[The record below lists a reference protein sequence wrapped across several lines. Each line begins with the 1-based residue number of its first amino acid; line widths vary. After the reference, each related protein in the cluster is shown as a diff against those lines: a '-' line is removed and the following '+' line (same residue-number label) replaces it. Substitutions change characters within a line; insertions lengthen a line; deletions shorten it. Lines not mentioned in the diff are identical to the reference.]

1 MAKNSFCRALKPEN
15 LRAALGATIIVT
27 ALGTATVPAYAS
39 PGSASAQENQQNRPD
54 DTNKIK
60 VTASQVLEL
69 ARQQV
74 GTSENAQG
82 GGTKFQQWYARSP
95 RAMETVRR
103 DGGNP
108 SAYLNAA
115 WCAMFVSWVGEQTGA
130 RPQVGWDAYTV
141 THARW
146 FRNNGRWGTT
156 PKPGA
161 VVFFAWNGGKTIS
174 SIQHVGF
181 VVKDNKNGT
190 ISTIEGNTG
199 NGAVEERVRPKSQV
213 VGYGYP
219 EYAA

>member
-1 MAKNSFCRALKPEN
+1 MAPPSSSR
-15 LRAALGATIIVT
+15 
-27 ALGTATVPAYAS
+27 ALGTATVPAYAG
-39 PGSASAQENQQNRPD
+39 PAASAAGEQQNTPD

-95 RAMETVRR
+95 RAMETVGVTAATLRLPERR
-103 DGGNP
+103 LVRDVRLLGRRADRRPPPGR
-108 SAYLNAA
+108 L
-115 WCAMFVSWVGEQTGA
+115 GRLHRDA
-130 RPQVGWDAYTV
+130 RPVVPQQRPLG
-141 THARW
+141 HHPQAR
-146 FRNNGRWGTT
+146 RGRLLRLERQQDL
-156 PKPGA
+156 
-161 VVFFAWNGGKTIS
+161 S

-181 VVKDNKNGT
+181 VVKDNNNGT